1 MDAIIFGIF
10 IHFMNTQQHNYIDIF
25 HNLLFICIGKNLV
38 DQFLEN
44 LRDSYKDT
52 RFVYEGA
59 EWPPYQPNSVV
70 NVAIMSYKGK
80 RTQQET
86 IEIVK
91 RHREGTPGVD
101 KLVSPTPIFDP
112 PIITKKID
120 DIFSADPTCRT
131 NELPKRILIE
141 GAPGIGKTVLIK
153 EAAYK
158 WAIGKLLKDKK
169 LLIVLFLRDHY
180 TQSIRTQTD
189 LLKEF
194 MSHEKEMFTQV
205 NSFITQ
211 NNGSDV
217 VFLIDGFDEYPVEL
231 QNNKSF
237 IYQLICGRR
246 LSKAVVVVTSRPSA
260 TNKLLNLVH
269 KRVEILGFAEEQRSE
284 CIKASLTK
292 TRRKKLEE
300 YLNLNPIINSLC
312 YVPLHLAILLYLF
325 QENSL
330 PKTLTEMNELF
341 ILHTVYHHL
350 KNDLPGT
357 IYKLKDLPESI
368 HSVIVKV
375 AEMAYVGLKLNKLVF
390 TEGEVEK
397 LCPEIMRMKEAANGY
412 GLLSAI
418 QHRPCKKGA
427 VGVSTS
433 FNFLH
438 FTMQEFLAAYH
449 ITMLSDKQ
457 QLQLLNEFWEDS
469 LSFMWMMYVGLT
481 GVDSRSFSEFV
492 TSQQQQ
498 TSYSSTE
505 NRKKGLH
512 LFQCFL
518 EANSAE
524 SRLPD
529 NVSSLFTNER
539 IDLQGLTLLPY
550 HVLSITSFLAKSSLK
565 WKHLN
570 LESCH
575 IGDTGVRVIKHFL
588 CNSHYKEK
596 VADIESINLFGND
609 LTSLHDSYHG
619 IIKNSYF
626 KKLNMSKQN
635 LSEKFVAKILDA
647 VAKSTTIKSINLSD
661 NGFGIGSAE
670 TVAACLNANSTLD
683 ELDISNNYIT
693 SVGTE
698 IISHAL
704 CTNTVLKHL
713 NIAHNDIRDEGAV
726 AISKCLVCNTTL
738 KELNL
743 SWNSISGKGTHEI
756 AQSLC
761 SLQHAKLS
769 AENAECG
776 ESFDQREVQS
786 TANTT
791 LQVLDLSHNRI
802 DIYGVQSL
810 SMMLQNNSSLT
821 TLKIAR
827 NNLSDNEVAV
837 IVESIKGNTSLQNL
851 DLSGN
856 NISSAA
862 KFVELLQC
870 NQYLSTLNLQ
880 QFHHGNSL
888 DFNMN
893 ILNSIAHGNQSIK
906 WLGLP
911 KPTEER
917 QLNRLLETINQS
929 RSSLNMKQVT
939 IEYYK

>member
-1 MDAIIFGIF
+1 
-10 IHFMNTQQHNYIDIF
+10 MNTQLRTYIDII
-25 HNLLFICIGKNLV
+25 HNLLFTCIGKDLV
-38 DQFLEN
+38 DQFVEN

-59 EWPPYQPNSVV
+59 EWPPYQPKSVV

-80 RTQQET
+80 RTQQEA
-86 IEIVK
+86 IEIFK

-101 KLVSPTPIFDP
+101 KLVSPTAVFDP

-141 GAPGIGKTVLIK
+141 GAPGIGKTVLVK

-158 WAIGKLLKDKK
+158 WAVGKLLKDKK

-180 TQSIRTQTD
+180 THSIRTLTD
-189 LLKEF
+189 LLKELTN
-194 MSHEKEMFTQV
+194 HEDKMFTQV
-205 NSFITQ
+205 NRFIIQ
-211 NNGSDV
+211 NNGRDV
-217 VFLIDGFDEYPVEL
+217 IFLIDGFDEYPVEL
-231 QNNKSF
+231 QNNKYF
-237 IYQLICGRR
+237 IYQLICSRI

-260 TNKLLNLVH
+260 TNKLLNHVH

-284 CIKASLTK
+284 YIKASLKK

-300 YLNLNPIINSLC
+300 YLDLNPIINSQC

-350 KNDLPGT
+350 KSDLPGS
-357 IYKLKDLPESI
+357 IYKLKDLPGSI
-368 HSVIVKV
+368 HGVIVKL
-375 AEMAYVGLKLNKLVF
+375 AEMAYIGLKANKLVF
-390 TEGEVEK
+390 TDEEVK
-397 LCPEIMRMKEAANGY
+397 NLCPEIIRVKDLEAANGY
-412 GLLSAI
+412 GLLQAI

-433 FNFLH
+433 YNFLH

-449 ITMLSDKQ
+449 ISMLPDRQ
-457 QLQLLNEFWEDS
+457 QLQLLHEFWEDS

-481 GVDSRSFSEFV
+481 GIDSRSFSQFV
-492 TSQQQQ
+492 TTQQQQ
-498 TSYSSTE
+498 TSYSNTE

-524 SRLPD
+524 SSLPD
-529 NVSSLFTNER
+529 MVSSLFTNER

-550 HVLSITSFLAKSSLK
+550 HVLSITSFLAKSSFK
-565 WKHLN
+565 WRHIN

-575 IGDTGVRVIKHFL
+575 IGDTGVRIIKHFL

-596 VADIESINLFGND
+596 AGDIESINLFGND

-626 KKLNMSKQN
+626 KKLNMSKLN
-635 LSEKFVAKILDA
+635 LSEKFVVKILDA
-647 VAKSTTIKSINLSD
+647 VTGNTTIRSINLSH
-661 NGFGIGSAE
+661 NGFGIGSAKA
-670 TVAACLNANSTLD
+670 VAACLEANLTLE
-683 ELDISNNYIT
+683 ELDISNNCIA
-693 SVGTE
+693 SVGAE
-698 IISHAL
+698 MISDVL
-704 CTNTVLKHL
+704 RINTILKHL

-726 AISKCLVCNTTL
+726 AISKNLVCNSTL
-738 KELNL
+738 EELNL

-756 AQSLC
+756 ALSLC
-761 SLQHAKLS
+761 SIQHAKLS
-769 AENAECG
+769 GENGECG

-791 LQVLDLSHNRI
+791 LQALDLSHNRI

-810 SMMLQNNSSLT
+810 SLMLQNNSSLI

-827 NNLSDNEVAV
+827 NNLSDDEVAV
-837 IVESIKGNTSLQNL
+837 LVDSIKGNTSLQNL

-862 KFVELLQC
+862 KIVELLLC
-870 NQYLSTLNLQ
+870 NQYLLTLNLQ

-893 ILNSIAHGNQSIK
+893 ILNSIAHSNQSIK

-911 KPTEER
+911 KPTEEW
-917 QLNRLLETINQS
+917 QLNRLLETINQC
-929 RSSLNMKQVT
+929 RSSLNIKQV
-939 IEYYK
+939 IVEYYK